1 MACFLVPMGVA
12 IGTSVARKVVE
23 KREMKV
29 GEEKAE
35 KGRLSWSRRL
45 SWLNTLLWGGVI
57 LLAIEHIWHG
67 EVVPWPPFLTAMENP
82 AEVPAML
89 HEMATIGG
97 AMAGAAIAV
106 WAIMVVIA
114 ERREKAIAE
123 ERKAEQVPIGS

>member
-12 IGTSVARKVVE
+12 IGTSVAQKVVE
-23 KREMKV
+23 KREKKV

-35 KGRLSWSRRL
+35 KGRL

-57 LLAIEHIWHG
+57 LLAVEHIWHG

-97 AMAGAAIAV
+97 AMAGTAIAV
-106 WAIMVVIA
+106 WVIMVVIA